1 MKIQTKTEYG
11 ADVIFSFVS
20 RHKNLIYSILVILI
34 LVASFFTRSGYLDE
48 PLLNAHYFRQTQTAT
63 VAKNYY
69 LDGIDLFHPK
79 LDIFGVGEKQI
90 LVLEFPLYQ
99 AIVAIFSHVFGYSDR
114 IGRLVSIFFGLSSG
128 YVLLL
133 LVNKITKRK
142 IFGLISLVF
151 FMFSPLNIF
160 FQQSFMI
167 ESTVIALQI
176 FSLFTWWKFSEKGR
190 NSWLLMSIVVTAA
203 AFLQKSVYAPFVILP
218 ILAITYK
225 KLRETWEFRSKFIFG
240 MISCLLIL
248 FLWQRYADNTN
259 EIHGHTFFTSSNQG
273 LFLWNFGT
281 IKERLEFGIWIGRL
295 RLIQNDIT
303 KIISPFFLVG
313 IIKLIKD
320 RSKGYLIW
328 ICWLVSMII
337 YYLLFFRIQSHDY
350 YFMPII
356 PIICIFAS
364 YGLVY
369 IFSINVFGKINWKY
383 LSIYRYIL
391 IALLLIF
398 YMYKGY
404 LNSRPFFYIDYN
416 MQNKLELMKKS
427 MNKTGSVLFVIPNYD
442 WNSVYS
448 YYTGK
453 KGLIIGAS
461 DYTSQQIN
469 NLKKQGYRYIVLDG
483 VKDIFSVNPGVN
495 NIHML
500 FKSTLDTQDVKIY
513 DITSLL

>member
-114 IGRLVSIFFGLSSG
+114 IGRLVSIFFGLTGG

-218 ILAITYK
+218 
-225 KLRETWEFRSKFIFG
+225 
-240 MISCLLIL
+240 
-248 FLWQRYADNTN
+248 
-259 EIHGHTFFTSSNQG
+259 
-273 LFLWNFGT
+273 
-281 IKERLEFGIWIGRL
+281 
-295 RLIQNDIT
+295 
-303 KIISPFFLVG
+303 
-313 IIKLIKD
+313 D
-320 RSKGYLIW
+320 R
-328 ICWLVSMII
+328 
-337 YYLLFFRIQSHDY
+337 
-350 YFMPII
+350 
-356 PIICIFAS
+356 
-364 YGLVY
+364 
-369 IFSINVFGKINWKY
+369 
-383 LSIYRYIL
+383 
-391 IALLLIF
+391 
-398 YMYKGY
+398 
-404 LNSRPFFYIDYN
+404 
-416 MQNKLELMKKS
+416 KS
-427 MNKTGSVLFVIPNYD
+427 VV
-442 WNSVYS
+442 
-448 YYTGK
+448 
-453 KGLIIGAS
+453 
-461 DYTSQQIN
+461 
-469 NLKKQGYRYIVLDG
+469 
-483 VKDIFSVNPGVN
+483 
-495 NIHML
+495 
-500 FKSTLDTQDVKIY
+500 
-513 DITSLL
+513 